1 MKRGLV
7 LEGGGAKGAFHC
19 GVVMALYDNGYT
31 FDGVAG
37 TSIGAINAALIVQDK
52 NYDSMFRLW
61 SSVTASLFTD
71 LDDEQ
76 VENLFNKEYSK
87 STVVY
92 WSKQV
97 IKFIR
102 NLGIPTDKLIPFLKE
117 YISEE
122 KVRNSDMDLAMVTY
136 SITDR
141 APVELFLEDIPIGEL
156 HNFIMAS
163 AYYPA
168 FRLKPLNGKYYVDG
182 GIYNNMPIA
191 LLAQKDYDEIIAV
204 RTMSKMPYKLPQ
216 GNNVK
221 IDFICPS
228 EDLGKTVALSQK
240 MVSRNIKLGYF
251 DALKFLKGYG
261 GYRYYLDGST
271 DEMIDLI
278 YAAVRKN
285 YKILADVFKM
295 PNDSSVEAVIKE
307 LRSEVLKL
315 YDEFTV
321 NCDAA
326 LIMLFEEYAKLF
338 EMEKFKLYTPISFWD
353 ELKSHSADYSESGS
367 RFNLFMREKIRKD
380 KIFYSVISDNN
391 E

>member
-1 MKRGLV
+1 MRRGLV

-19 GVVMALYDNGYT
+19 GAVMALYDKGYK

-37 TSIGAINAALIVQDK
+37 TSIGAINAALIAQDK
-52 NYDSMFRLW
+52 NYDSILKFW
-61 SSVTASLFTD
+61 NSVTASLFTD
-71 LDDEQ
+71 LDDQQ
-76 VENLFNKEYSK
+76 VENLFNKEFSK
-87 STVVY
+87 SSIVY

-122 KVRNSDMDLAMVTY
+122 RVRSSDMDLAMVTY

-141 APVELFLEDIPIGEL
+141 APVELFLEEIPEGEL
-156 HNFIMAS
+156 HNYIMAS

-182 GIYNNMPIA
+182 GVYNNMPIA
-191 LLAQKDYDEIIAV
+191 LLAQKNYDEIIAV
-204 RTMSKMPYKLPQ
+204 RTMSKMPYKLPKD
-216 GNNVK
+216 GKVK
-221 IDFICPS
+221 IDYICPS

-251 DALKFLKGYG
+251 DAMRFLKGYG
-261 GYRYYLDGST
+261 GNKYYLNGST
-271 DEMIDLI
+271 DELIALI

-285 YKILADVFKM
+285 YKRLAEVLKL
-295 PNDSSVEAVIKE
+295 PSDSSVETVIRA
-307 LRSEVLKL
+307 LRVEVLKL
-315 YDEFTV
+315 YDEFTT
-321 NCDAA
+321 NYDSA
-326 LIMLFEEYAKLF
+326 LVVLFEEYAKLF
-338 EMEKFKLYTPISFWD
+338 EMEKFKLYTPMEFWK
-353 ELKSHSADYSESGS
+353 ELKSHSTDIEGSGS
-367 RFNLFMREKIRKD
+367 RFNLFMREKVRKD
-380 KIFYSVISDNN
+380 KIFYSVLADNN